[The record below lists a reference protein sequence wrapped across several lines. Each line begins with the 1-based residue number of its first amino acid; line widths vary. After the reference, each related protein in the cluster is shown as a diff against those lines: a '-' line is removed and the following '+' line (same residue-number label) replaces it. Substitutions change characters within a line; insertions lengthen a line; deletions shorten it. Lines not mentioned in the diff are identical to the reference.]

1 MAGLPWIVVFGILA
15 FVANWRGWGMLF
27 TVSVLCIGIAL
38 GQTAV
43 GQGLYGGIT
52 TGIAA
57 TWNGV
62 TSGLQAAL
70 R

>member
-1 MAGLPWIVVFGILA
+1 MAGLPWIVVFALLA
-15 FVANWRGWGMLF
+15 VVANWRGWGAAF
-27 TVSVLCIGIAL
+27 TVAVLCIGIGL
-38 GQTAV
+38 GSTAV

-52 TGIAA
+52 TGITA

-62 TSGLQAAL
+62 TSGLQAAI